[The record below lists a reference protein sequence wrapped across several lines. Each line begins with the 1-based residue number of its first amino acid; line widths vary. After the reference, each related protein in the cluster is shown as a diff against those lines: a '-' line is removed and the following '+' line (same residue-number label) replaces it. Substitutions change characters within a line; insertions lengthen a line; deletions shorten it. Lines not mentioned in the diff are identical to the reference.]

1 MKTENYVRELLFILF
16 RQKRVIAWV
25 TALTF
30 AAAVLVAFLWPP
42 TYAATGQ
49 ILVRA
54 KKAEKTPQAIEEE
67 NTRTP
72 ELTRGDLSSEEQ
84 ILVSTG
90 VIEQAIT
97 GLMERK
103 QYPAVTGRE
112 LVKEVYRVQRA
123 LKTELVGAS
132 NVIEVR
138 YQAGDPQLATTVLG
152 ALMDTYIGYRNR
164 VHNPVEAGEFF
175 RENAER
181 SQEKLA
187 ATQAE
192 LLTLIQRTSIS
203 DPKTE
208 QANNLALKYQ
218 LELQLNE
225 LVTAAIDKEALVRQ
239 LERSLADDSLQ
250 LFSFI
255 DSVPAIIELSKKV
268 EDLLVERGAVLRAY
282 KPESDR
288 AQLVTKHLQETYGAL
303 RKEVVNYRNSESA
316 KLQGIRDKIA
326 SIRERMAA
334 IDAANI
340 RVEQQ
345 LMAMQRLERDIDVF
359 QSSYGAFSKRREE
372 AGAVSGDHLLSQVS
386 IVTRPFPSNG
396 PVFPKKRI
404 VIPFGLLVGFLN
416 GFVLGF
422 LVEYFDHRFKRPSDV
437 EHYLGLPVLASI
449 AHAGR

>member
-30 AAAVLVAFLWPP
+30 AAAVLVAFVWPP

-67 NTRTP
+67 STRTP
-72 ELTRGDLSSEEQ
+72 ELTKGDLSSEEQ

-97 GLMERK
+97 GLMQRK
-103 QYPAVTGRE
+103 QYPVATGRQ

-138 YQAGDPQLATTVLG
+138 YQARDPQLATTVLG
-152 ALMDTYIGYRNR
+152 ALMDTYLGYRNR
-164 VHNPVEAGEFF
+164 VHNPVEAGDFF
-175 RENAER
+175 RANAER

-187 ATQAE
+187 AKQTE
-192 LLTLIQRTSIS
+192 LLALIRQNSIS

-208 QANNLALKYQ
+208 KVNNLALKYQ
-218 LELQLNE
+218 LEVQLNE
-225 LVTAAIDKEALVRQ
+225 LLTAAIDKEALVRQ
-239 LERSLADDSLQ
+239 LDRSLEDGTTQ

-255 DSVPAIIELSKKV
+255 DNVPAIIELSKKV
-268 EDLLVERGAVLRAY
+268 EELLVERGAVLRAY
-282 KPESDR
+282 KVDSDR
-288 AQLVTKHLQETYGAL
+288 AQLVTRHLEDTHAAL
-303 RKEVVNYRNSESA
+303 RKEVLNYRRSESA
-316 KLQGIRDKIA
+316 KLQAIRDKIA

-340 RVEQQ
+340 TVEEQ
-345 LMAMQRLERDIDVF
+345 LIAMQRLQSDIEVF
-359 QSSYGAFSKRREE
+359 QASYGAFSRRREE

-396 PVFPKKRI
+396 PVFPKKRV

-422 LVEYFDHRFKRPSDV
+422 LIEYFDHRFKRPSDV
-437 EHYLGLPVLASI
+437 EHYTGLPVLASI
-449 AHAGR
+449 AQAGP

>member
-1 MKTENYVRELLFILF
+1 
-16 RQKRVIAWV
+16 
-25 TALTF
+25 
-30 AAAVLVAFLWPP
+30 
-42 TYAATGQ
+42 
-49 ILVRA
+49 
-54 KKAEKTPQAIEEE
+54 
-67 NTRTP
+67 
-72 ELTRGDLSSEEQ
+72 
-84 ILVSTG
+84 
-90 VIEQAIT
+90 
-97 GLMERK
+97 
-103 QYPAVTGRE
+103 
-112 LVKEVYRVQRA
+112 VKEVYRVQRA

-138 YQAGDPQLATTVLG
+138 YEARDPQLATTVLG

-181 SQEKLA
+181 SQDKLA
-187 ATQAE
+187 AKQAE
-192 LLTLIQRTSIS
+192 LLALIQRTSIS

-208 QANNLALKYQ
+208 KANNLALKYQ
-218 LELQLNE
+218 LQVQLND

-255 DSVPAIIELSKKV
+255 DGVPAIIELSKKV
-268 EDLLVERGAVLRAY
+268 EDLLVELGTVQRAY
-282 KPESDR
+282 SPESDR
-288 AQLVTKHLQETYGAL
+288 AQLVARHLQDTHAAL
-303 RKEVVNYRNSESA
+303 RKEVVNYRNSEAA
-316 KLQGIRDKIA
+316 KLESIRNKMA

-340 RVEQQ
+340 EVEEQ
-345 LMAMQRLERDIDVF
+345 LIAMQRLERDIEVF
-359 QSSYGAFSKRREE
+359 QSSYGAFSTRREE
-372 AGAVSGDHLLSQVS
+372 AGAVSGGHLLSQVS

-396 PVFPKKRI
+396 PVFPRKRV

-437 EHYLGLPVLASI
+437 EHYTGLPVLASI